1 MRTPP
6 AKGMQM
12 FKYGRTNGIMAIA
25 LTVLSFIPLIELV
38 VLLPQI
44 PETVVIG
51 FNAAAD
57 TARTGTRW
65 HLVLL
70 PLICL
75 ALGAAS
81 LLSAYRRSGADG
93 ASPAIAQLTFRR
105 YVRSGLVAAVI
116 FNVAN
121 IYLMAMAL
129 TGQSAPWLG

>member
-1 MRTPP
+1 MIFSGSAFLHLACPVRS
-6 AKGMQM
+6 
-12 FKYGRTNGIMAIA
+12 YER
-25 LTVLSFIPLIELV
+25 
-38 VLLPQI
+38 PQ
-44 PETVVIG
+44 
-51 FNAAAD
+51 
-57 TARTGTRW
+57 
-65 HLVLL
+65 
-70 PLICL
+70 LICL

>member
-1 MRTPP
+1 
-6 AKGMQM
+6 M

-57 TARTGTRW
+57 TARTGTRGHLV